1 MDRTTTV
8 LCGERLPSSR
18 PFSRWAS
25 FESNYVNPFRCWFHT
40 SVFHPIILLRETFG
54 PLRLLGAT
62 LMCIAQTIISYP
74 LNLFYLAS
82 TLVCIAQ
89 IILISITLAAGYQL
103 ACDVV
108 EWCKTKGQDKT
119 DTSDISDIVTSR
131 EETSWKPYHSPY
143 VTVRLAKVKW
153 C

>member
-1 MDRTTTV
+1 MLV
-8 LCGERLPSSR
+8 PHKCVSP
-18 PFSRWAS
+18 
-25 FESNYVNPFRCWFHT
+25 NYFVKR
-40 SVFHPIILLRETFG
+40 TFG

-89 IILISITLAAGYQL
+89 IILISITLVAGYQL

-108 EWCKTKGQDKT
+108 GYD
-119 DTSDISDIVTSR
+119 
-131 EETSWKPYHSPY
+131 
-143 VTVRLAKVKW
+143 VRLKDRRT
-153 C
+153 

>member
-1 MDRTTTV
+1 MWTDKPCCV
-8 LCGERLPSSR
+8 GSDCHLVVHLVGEL
-18 PFSRWAS
+18 FLKH
-25 FESNYVNPFRCWFHT
+25 YVNPFRCWFHT
-40 SVFHPIILLRETFG
+40 SVFHPIILLKETFG

-89 IILISITLAAGYQL
+89 IILISITLVAGYQL

-108 EWCKTKGQDKT
+108 E
-119 DTSDISDIVTSR
+119 
-131 EETSWKPYHSPY
+131 
-143 VTVRLAKVKW
+143 
-153 C
+153 

>member
-1 MDRTTTV
+1 MLTPLDAGSTQMCFTQLFVKR
-8 LCGERLPSSR
+8 
-18 PFSRWAS
+18 
-25 FESNYVNPFRCWFHT
+25 
-40 SVFHPIILLRETFG
+40 TFG

-89 IILISITLAAGYQL
+89 IILISITLVAGYQL

-108 EWCKTKGQDKT
+108 GMM
-119 DTSDISDIVTSR
+119 
-131 EETSWKPYHSPY
+131 
-143 VTVRLAKVKW
+143 
-153 C
+153 

>member
-1 MDRTTTV
+1 M
-8 LCGERLPSSR
+8 
-18 PFSRWAS
+18 
-25 FESNYVNPFRCWFHT
+25 
-40 SVFHPIILLRETFG
+40 FHPIILLKRTFG

-89 IILISITLAAGYQL
+89 IILISITLVAGYQL

-108 EWCKTKGQDKT
+108 GMMLRPEDRTRQT
-119 DTSDISDIVTSR
+119 QVTSV
-131 EETSWKPYHSPY
+131 TS
-143 VTVRLAKVKW
+143 
-153 C
+153 

>member
-1 MDRTTTV
+1 M
-8 LCGERLPSSR
+8 
-18 PFSRWAS
+18 
-25 FESNYVNPFRCWFHT
+25 
-40 SVFHPIILLRETFG
+40 FHPIILLKETFG

-89 IILISITLAAGYQL
+89 IILISITLVAGYQL

-108 EWCKTKGQDKT
+108 GMMLRPEDRTRQT
-119 DTSDISDIVTSR
+119 QVTSV
-131 EETSWKPYHSPY
+131 TS
-143 VTVRLAKVKW
+143 
-153 C
+153 